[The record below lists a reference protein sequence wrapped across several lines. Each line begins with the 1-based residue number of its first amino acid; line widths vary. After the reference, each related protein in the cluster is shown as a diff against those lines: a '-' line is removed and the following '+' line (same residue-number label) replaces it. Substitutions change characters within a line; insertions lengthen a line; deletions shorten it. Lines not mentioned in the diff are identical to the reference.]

1 MLAWL
6 HDLNPFLIRFTE
18 TLGVR
23 WYGLAYVTGFAMA
36 WMLLNRMSKRGLTTM
51 STQKVADA
59 MMVMVI
65 SVVLGGRLGYVL
77 FYKPHL
83 LWSFDSIAPFWGVL
97 RLNQGGMASHGGILG
112 VIFGCI
118 IISRGRSI
126 GGGQR
131 VGRTPFLHVTDVMAL
146 VSPIGLGLGRIANF
160 INGEL
165 LGRIVAM
172 PGQPAPWW
180 AIKFPQELLSE
191 HDPASQM
198 SPEARAER
206 AAALARIVEQVRLPS
221 DSNDRGV
228 QRVIEKL
235 QHGAEGIAY
244 QLDPL
249 ISARHPSQLYQAMT
263 DGVLLLAVV
272 WIVARRPRS
281 PGVISAWWMISYG
294 VMRIATE
301 FVRLPDADLA
311 VQRFLGFSRGQW
323 YSVLVV
329 LVGVV
334 VLGYVNR
341 KNSAKVG
348 GWGVRHALSHG
359 ETGGTEAA

>member
-23 WYGLAYVTGFAMA
+23 WYGLAYVSGFALA
-36 WMLLNRMSKRGLTTM
+36 WLVLNRMSRRGLTTM
-51 STQKVADA
+51 SSQKIADA

-65 SVVLGGRLGYVL
+65 SVVIGGRLGYVL

-83 LWSFDSIAPFWGVL
+83 LWSFSSDLPFWGVL
-97 RLNQGGMASHGGILG
+97 RINQGGMASHGGIVG
-112 VIFGCI
+112 VILGCI
-118 IISRGRSI
+118 LISRGRSI
-126 GGGQR
+126 GNGQR

-165 LGRIVAM
+165 LGKIVAL

-180 AIKFPQELLSE
+180 AVKFPQELLSE
-191 HDPASQM
+191 HDPAKLM
-198 SPEARAER
+198 SPEAGGER
-206 AAALARIVEQVRLPS
+206 SAALTRLVEQVRLPS
-221 DSNDRGV
+221 DDADRGL
-228 QRVIEKL
+228 QRLTEKI
-235 QHGAEGIAY
+235 QHGAHELAA
-244 QLDPL
+244 QLEPL
-249 ISARHPSQLYQAMT
+249 VSARHPSQLYQALT

-272 WIVARRPRS
+272 WVVAMRPRA
-281 PGVISAWWMISYG
+281 PGVISAWWLIAYG
-294 VMRIATE
+294 IMRITTE

-311 VQRFLGFSRGQW
+311 VQRWLGFSRGQW

-329 LVGVV
+329 LLGVA
-334 VLGYVNR
+334 VLVYIARR
-341 KNSAKVG
+341 KEAKVG
-348 GWGVRHALSHG
+348 GWGERHS
-359 ETGGTEAA
+359 AAA

>member
-23 WYGLAYVTGFAMA
+23 WYGLAYVTGFALA
-36 WMLLNRMSKRGLTTM
+36 WFVLNRMSRRGLTTM
-51 STQKVADA
+51 GTQKIADA

-83 LWSFDSIAPFWGVL
+83 LWSIDSIAPFWGVL
-97 RLNQGGMASHGGILG
+97 RINQGGMASHGGIVG
-112 VIFGCI
+112 VILGCLF
-118 IISRGRSI
+118 ISRGRAI
-126 GGGQR
+126 GNGQR
-131 VGRTPFLHVTDVMAL
+131 VGQTPFLHVTDVMAL

-165 LGRIVAM
+165 LGKIVAL

-180 AIKFPQELLSE
+180 AVKFPQELLSE
-191 HDPASQM
+191 HDPAPLLSIQ
-198 SPEARAER
+198 ARAER
-206 AAALARIVEQVRLPS
+206 SAAISKLIEQVRLPS
-221 DSNDRGV
+221 DSTDRGI
-228 QRVIEKL
+228 QRLIEKI
-235 QHGAEGIAY
+235 QHGSHDLAA
-244 QLDPL
+244 QLEPL
-249 ISARHPSQLYQAMT
+249 VSARHPSQLYQALT

-272 WIVARRPRS
+272 WIVARLPRS
-281 PGVISAWWMISYG
+281 PGVISAWWLIAYG
-294 VMRIATE
+294 VMRITTE

-311 VQRFLGFSRGQW
+311 VQRLLGFSRGQW

-329 LVGVV
+329 LLGVA
-334 VLGYVNR
+334 VLGYRSRN
-341 KNSAKVG
+341 KVEKMG
-348 GWGVRHALSHG
+348 GWAKRPLAS
-359 ETGGTEAA
+359 

>member
-36 WMLLNRMSKRGLTTM
+36 WYLLNRMSKRGLTTM
-51 STQKVADA
+51 STQGVADA

-83 LWSFDSIAPFWGVL
+83 LWSFDSAAPFWGVL

-112 VIFGCI
+112 VIIGCI

-126 GGGQR
+126 GGGRR
-131 VGRTPFLHVTDVMAL
+131 VGRTPFLHVTDIMAL

-165 LGRIVAM
+165 LGKIVAM

-180 AIKFPQELLSE
+180 AVKFPQELLSE

-198 SPEARAER
+198 SVEARAER
-206 AAALARIVEQVRLPS
+206 SAALAKIVDQVRLPS
-221 DSNDRGV
+221 DSPDRGI
-228 QRVIEKL
+228 QRVIEQV
-235 QHGAEGIAY
+235 QHGSEGIAK
-244 QLDPL
+244 QLEPL
-249 ISARHPSQLYQAMT
+249 ISARHPSQLYQALT

-281 PGVISAWWMISYG
+281 PGVISAWWLISYG
-294 VMRIATE
+294 VMRISTE

-311 VQRFLGFSRGQW
+311 VQRVLGFSRGQW

-329 LVGVV
+329 LLGVV
-334 VLGYVNR
+334 VLGYT
-341 KNSAKVG
+341 KGSKSGKVG
-348 GWGVRHALSHG
+348 GWGGRRASLDG
-359 ETGGTEAA
+359 GATGTEVA